1 MKVTTV
7 ILASTSFAALLLA
20 APAHAVLDDAAAE
33 KLMKKDN
40 CASCHSIKKKLIG
53 PAYVDVAAK
62 YKNDKDA
69 VAKLSKSVK
78 SGSTGVWGPIPMP
91 PNTNASDKDIGE
103 LVNWILTLK
112 K

>member
-1 MKVTTV
+1 MKAASV
-7 ILASTSFAALLLA
+7 IFASTAFSALLVA
-20 APAHAVLDDAAAE
+20 APAHAVLSEEAAE

-40 CASCHSIKKKLIG
+40 CASCHTIKKKLIG

-69 VAKLSKSVK
+69 IAKLSKSVK
-78 SGSTGVWGPIPMP
+78 EGSTGTWGPIPMP
-91 PNTNASDKDIGE
+91 PNTNASADDVKE
-103 LVNWILTLK
+103 LVTWILTLK